1 MSVEPILKNSFF
13 ERVFACPVAHGREGD
28 RAAQSSAEGSAWQGL
43 GWARQSRAAPAS
55 AGQRRAEA
63 GPVSA
68 EHCRVEHRGHGK
80 GWGRAAQRT
89 EQSRGWAGQSSD
101 WAEPGLGMASPWFA
115 DCLLYTSPSP
125 RDRG

>member
-1 MSVEPILKNSFF
+1 MSVEPISVFSNSFF

-28 RAAQSSAEGSAWQGL
+28 KAAQSSAEGWAWQVL
-43 GWARQSRAAPAS
+43 GRARQSRAAPAS

-68 EHCRVEHRGHGK
+68 GHCRVERRGQGK

-89 EQSRGWAGQSSD
+89 EQSRGLAGRSSD
-101 WAEPGLGMASPWFA
+101 WAEPGLGMASPW
-115 DCLLYTSPSP
+115 
-125 RDRG
+125 